1 MLSNVLDAILE
12 VVSYVFLDFIPD
24 VDIDASL
31 HIIPEVVSNV
41 IHKLSMML
49 SWVVSWI
56 RYHRLYTSRTG
67 PLSERHSDNV
77 PVLTDGRMIGDDAC
91 EMSFGVSSVS

>member
-12 VVSYVFLDFIPD
+12 VVSYFVLDFIPD
-24 VDIDASL
+24 VDLDASL
-31 HIIPEVVSNV
+31 DIIPEVV

-49 SWVVSWI
+49 SWVAWI

-77 PVLTDGRMIGDDAC
+77 RVHPSMAVVIL
-91 EMSFGVSSVS
+91 S